1 MPDFGAPIAQNVD
14 VNPNKGLQTLSD
26 LMGLQQRQ
34 IGIQQARQTLQT
46 GSYLQQQAQAE
57 AAQATQKNSEL
68 QALAKFTH
76 DASGDPNYLN
86 PDGTPNVAKYQKDA
100 SSVAPVYGQQFIGQ
114 MTSNFNQG
122 VENRKAL
129 FSLNADQ
136 RQKAASF
143 FSSVATN
150 PNATTEDLLTAA
162 QQARGLSDDP
172 GYQRTIDRMLVHAPP
187 TATLPTANASATIRQ
202 YAQTVMNAAS
212 GQLPSTPGQI
222 DTGPSIQPG
231 SVNRFTGEFI
241 PAGAPIS
248 KDIPPSVMTSPA
260 GPFVRVGPGGR
271 TMTPLT
277 TTGAGGGGPPTAAAP
292 ANLNITRAAQENV
305 QGMAADD
312 RGRYAQIS
320 QEGTNARTGA
330 QLADQIAD
338 LSDQVRTGQLTKE
351 WADRLTALRQ
361 HDPDITARQM
371 LTKYAAQLKTM
382 ATVGATTDASR
393 SQIDEGMPSPETMDP
408 DAVKQAAQYVGG
420 IFRQRQARQTYADQ
434 FVRNNGGNSMGIRD
448 VDDAF
453 MRSSDPTV
461 FAYEALPAGKARQD
475 FLRQHGLTTPERQAA
490 FQAQRNQIKHYGTQ

>member
-1 MPDFGAPIAQNVD
+1 
-14 VNPNKGLQTLSD
+14 
-26 LMGLQQRQ
+26 
-34 IGIQQARQTLQT
+34 
-46 GSYLQQQAQAE
+46 
-57 AAQATQKNSEL
+57 
-68 QALAKFTH
+68 
-76 DASGDPNYLN
+76 
-86 PDGTPNVAKYQKDA
+86 
-100 SSVAPVYGQQFIGQ
+100 
-114 MTSNFNQG
+114 
-122 VENRKAL
+122 
-129 FSLNADQ
+129 
-136 RQKAASF
+136 
-143 FSSVATN
+143 
-150 PNATTEDLLTAA
+150 
-162 QQARGLSDDP
+162 
-172 GYQRTIDRMLVHAPP
+172 MLVHAPP

-231 SVNRFTGEFI
+231 AVNRFTGAFT

-248 KDIPPSVMTSPA
+248 KDIPPAVMQSPA

-277 TTGAGGGGPPTAAAP
+277 TTGAGAGGPSTPAAP

-361 HDPDITARQM
+361 HDPNITARQM

-420 IFRQRQARQTYADQ
+420 IFRQRQARQTHADQ
-434 FVRNNGGNSMGIRD
+434 FVRTNGGNSMGIRD

-453 MRSSDPTV
+453 MRSADPTV
-461 FAYEALPAGKARQD
+461 FAYEALPAGQARQD

-490 FQAQRNQIKHYGTQ
+490 FQAQRNQIKHYGKQSGTE